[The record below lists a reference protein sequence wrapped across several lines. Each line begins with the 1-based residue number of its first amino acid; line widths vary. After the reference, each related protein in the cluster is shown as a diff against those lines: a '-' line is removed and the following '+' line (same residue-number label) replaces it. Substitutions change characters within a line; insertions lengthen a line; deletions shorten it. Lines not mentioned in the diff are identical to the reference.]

1 MNLPDVQLFLR
12 PGIVEFGWG
21 NPDADLLPAADVAR
35 AAEIA
40 LQRSGRQA
48 LSYGAEQGPGRLIQ
62 VLQGWFARQE
72 GASLAEQ
79 QLFVTGGVSQAL
91 DLICTLFTRPG
102 DVALVES
109 PVYHLALRIFRDHGL
124 ELVPVT
130 ADEDGLR
137 IDVLAEV
144 LDSLRLQDRYPR
156 FLYTV
161 PTFNNPTGM
170 TMAAERRHALV
181 ALAQRAELLVLEDDV
196 CRALWFDAPPPPSL
210 YALAPAG
217 PIVRL
222 GSFSKILAPGLRLG
236 WLSAS
241 PEFVQRCVRSG
252 LLDSGGGVSH
262 FAAHVVAEFIELGLL
277 DAHVE
282 RLRAAYGRRRDCL
295 LDALARWLPSLAS
308 SSLGLAF
315 GEAEGKAGL
324 ASMKG
329 GQDKTACSWR
339 TPGGGF
345 FVWLRLPEGYDS
357 GRFLSD
363 AEAAGVSYVPGSR
376 FYVGAGGERFARL
389 AFSLVSLQE
398 LEEGARRLAS
408 ALGPSVS

>member
-1 MNLPDVQLFLR
+1 MNLPDIQLFLR
-12 PGIVEFGWG
+12 PGIVELGWG
-21 NPDADLLPAADVAR
+21 NPDADLLPAADLAR

-40 LQRSGRQA
+40 LRQRGRQA
-48 LSYGAEQGPGRLIQ
+48 LAYGAEQGPGRLIQ
-62 VLQGWFARQE
+62 ALQGWLARQE
-72 GASLAEQ
+72 GALLPEQ

-124 ELVPVT
+124 ELVPVA
-130 ADEDGLR
+130 ADENGLQ
-137 IDVLAEV
+137 IDVLAQV
-144 LDSLRLQDRYPR
+144 LESLRLQDRQPR

-170 TMAAERRHALV
+170 TMVAERRHALV
-181 ALAQRAELLVLEDDV
+181 ALARRAELLVLEDDV
-196 CRALWFDAPPPPSL
+196 CHALWFDAPPPPPL
-210 YALAPAG
+210 YSLAPAG

-222 GSFSKILAPGLRLG
+222 GSFSKVLAPGLRLG

-241 PEFVQRCVRSG
+241 PEFVQRCARSG
-252 LLDSGGGVSH
+252 MLDSGGGVSH

-277 DAHVE
+277 DDHLE
-282 RLRAAYGRRRDCL
+282 RLRGAYGRRRDCL
-295 LDALARWLPSLAS
+295 LDALARWLPS
-308 SSLGLAF
+308 
-315 GEAEGKAGL
+315 
-324 ASMKG
+324 
-329 GQDKTACSWR
+329 TCSWR
-339 TPGGGF
+339 APGGGF

-357 GRFLSD
+357 CRFLSE

-376 FYVGAGGERFARL
+376 FVVGEGGDRHARL
-389 AFSLVSLQE
+389 AFSLVSLHE

-408 ALGPSVS
+408 ALESERVVTTGAIV

>member
-21 NPDADLLPAADVAR
+21 NPDSDLLPVADVAR

-40 LQRSGRQA
+40 LQRWGRQA

-62 VLQGWFARQE
+62 ALQGWLARQE
-72 GASLAEQ
+72 GASLPEQ
-79 QLFVTGGVSQAL
+79 QLFVTAGVSQAL
-91 DLICTLFTRPG
+91 DLICTLFTQPG

-124 ELVPVT
+124 ELVPVA
-130 ADEDGLR
+130 ADEHGLQT
-137 IDVLAEV
+137 DVLAEV
-144 LDSLRLQDRYPR
+144 LDSLRLQDRRPR

-170 TMAAERRHALV
+170 TMATERRQALV

-196 CRALWFDAPPPPSL
+196 CHALWFDAPPPPSV

-277 DAHVE
+277 DDHVE
-282 RLRAAYGRRRDCL
+282 RLRAAYGRRRDGL
-295 LDALARWLPSLAS
+295 LQAMDRFLPP
-308 SSLGLAF
+308 G
-315 GEAEGKAGL
+315 
-324 ASMKG
+324 
-329 GQDKTACSWR
+329 CSWR
-339 TPGGGF
+339 APGGGF

-357 GRFLSD
+357 GRFLSQ

-376 FYVGAGGERFARL
+376 FYVGAGGERYARL

-398 LEEGARRLAS
+398 LEEGVRRLAS